1 MKRAKYINIQSLFVL
16 VVVSTLLIGCGQ
28 KSSDIPMVETVVEEQ
43 LQEVEESTEET
54 TTQTTKATE
63 NTEEAIS
70 EAETE
75 STETVTE
82 TEEPETNVAANESE
96 TDTSTVE
103 AVLPEAV
110 LPSTDTVSAIDT
122 DSFIVYFSGID
133 VWGWVDTKSRSDVNI
148 IAAVNTKTR
157 HIQLINT
164 PRDYYVQMPISTDLK
179 DKLTHAGLY
188 GVENSVD
195 TLEDL
200 YGIDINYFVRMNFS
214 GFEAIINAVGGVDV
228 YSEKDFT
235 VDPIKHYVEGYNHLN
250 GLEALAFVRER
261 KSFKDGDNQRGRNQ
275 MALVQA
281 MAKKVCTPEF
291 LMNYPTIMEQLTDMF
306 RTDIP
311 AEMMAALVANQMLD
325 NTEWT
330 VDTFSVTGSS
340 GSEKT
345 YSTPNSKSY
354 VMIPNESDVT
364 KAKELIESVLINE

>member
-1 MKRAKYINIQSLFVL
+1 MQRPKQIIIYSLFATVL
-16 VVVSTLLIGCGQ
+16 LATLLIGCGQ
-28 KSSDIPMVETVVEEQ
+28 KTSDIPTSETAIEEQ
-43 LQEVEESTEET
+43 LQEVEESI
-54 TTQTTKATE
+54 
-63 NTEEAIS
+63 EEATVQPNGV
-70 EAETE
+70 TE
-75 STETVTE
+75 STEEISEVEIESTE
-82 TEEPETNVAANESE
+82 AVEESEAMETKAAENESE
-96 TDTSTVE
+96 TTDS
-103 AVLPEAV
+103 AADV
-110 LPSTDTVSAIDT
+110 LPSDATMPSTDIISSIDT

-164 PRDYYVQMPISTDLK
+164 PRDYYVQMPISADVK

-188 GVENSVD
+188 GVENSMG
-195 TLEDL
+195 TLENL
-200 YGIDINYFVRMNFS
+200 YGIDIDYYVRMNFS

-228 YSEKDFT
+228 YSEQEFT
-235 VDPIKHYVEGYNHLN
+235 VDPIKHYVEGYNHVN

-261 KSFKDGDNQRGRNQ
+261 KSFADGDNQRGRNQ
-275 MALVQA
+275 MAMIQA

-291 LMNYPTIMEQLTDMF
+291 LLNYPAIMEQLTDMF

-311 AEMMAALVANQMLD
+311 TELMAALVANQMLD

-345 YSTPNSKSY
+345 YSTPNAKSY
-354 VMIPNESDVT
+354 VMIPKESDVT
-364 KAKELIESVLINE
+364 KAKELIESVLNNE